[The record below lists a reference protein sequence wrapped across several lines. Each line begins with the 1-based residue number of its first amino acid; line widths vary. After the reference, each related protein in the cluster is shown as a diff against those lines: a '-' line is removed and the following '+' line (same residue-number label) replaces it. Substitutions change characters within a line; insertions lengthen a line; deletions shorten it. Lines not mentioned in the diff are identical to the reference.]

1 MGSASASSSAASSI
15 GYSDA
20 KKGMNKALESNRTQM
35 AVDIAVT
42 GALAVQPNGPA
53 KVTAYSYLKHTN
65 TFIQTASQDGI
76 QAGIEATGKSAIQGE
91 IVNQVSGGIINT
103 SQHAVSAASEN
114 ETVARGVD
122 EVNNNFGTPSEEAA
136 KATLGSVI
144 SNGADAMKTKGSNN
158 DE

>member
-1 MGSASASSSAASSI
+1 MGSASASSSAASNI
-15 GYSDA
+15 GYEDA
-20 KKGMNKALESNRTQM
+20 KKGMNKALESDRTQI

-53 KVTAYSYLKHTN
+53 KVTTYSYLKHTN
-65 TFIQTASQDGI
+65 TFIQTTNQDGI

-91 IVNQVSGGIINT
+91 IVNQISGGVVHS
-103 SQHAVSAASEN
+103 SQQAVSAASEN
-114 ETVARGVD
+114 ETVGRGVD

-144 SNGADAMKTKGSNN
+144 SNGADAMKTKGSND

>member
-1 MGSASASSSAASSI
+1 MGSASTGSSGASSI
-15 GYSDA
+15 GYTDA
-20 KKGMNKALESNRTQM
+20 KKGMNQALESDKTQM

-53 KVTAYSYLKHTN
+53 KVTTYAYLKHTN
-65 TFIQTASQDGI
+65 TFIQTTSQEGIEAGI
-76 QAGIEATGKSAIQGE
+76 QATGKSMVKGE
-91 IVNQVSGGIINT
+91 IANQVSGGIVHT
-103 SQHAVSAASEN
+103 SQQAVSAASEN

-144 SNGADAMKTKGSNN
+144 SNGADAMMTGGSKD